1 MYALVAETGALLWKT
16 KLGDRIESSA
26 CVSLC
31 GKYIIVG
38 KEKLQSQIE
47 HLFIILHE
55 NVVKG
60 EKRWGQGVNLTMHK
74 INETNVILVMYVRF
88 CDYLKFL

>member
-38 KEKLQSQIE
+38 KEKLQSEIGT
-47 HLFIILHE
+47 FIYNI
-55 NVVKG
+55 
-60 EKRWGQGVNLTMHK
+60 T
-74 INETNVILVMYVRF
+74 
-88 CDYLKFL
+88 

>member
-1 MYALVAETGALLWKT
+1 MCNSLLDVCVIFFLIQFSFGLHEVFIGSHSHHMYALVAETGALLWKT

-38 KEKLQSQIE
+38 KEKLQSQIGT
-47 HLFIILHE
+47 FIYNI
-55 NVVKG
+55 
-60 EKRWGQGVNLTMHK
+60 T
-74 INETNVILVMYVRF
+74 
-88 CDYLKFL
+88 

>member
-38 KEKLQSQIE
+38 KEKLQSQIGT
-47 HLFIILHE
+47 FIYNITRKPC
-55 NVVKG
+55 KG
-60 EKRWGQGVNLTMHK
+60 RKEMGARSRLN
-74 INETNVILVMYVRF
+74 NA
-88 CDYLKFL
+88 

>member
-38 KEKLQSQIE
+38 KEKLQSQTGT
-47 HLFIILHE
+47 FIYTCTCITWKPC
-55 NVVKG
+55 KG
-60 EKRWGQGVNLTMHK
+60 RKEMAGGKEST
-74 INETNVILVMYVRF
+74 
-88 CDYLKFL
+88 